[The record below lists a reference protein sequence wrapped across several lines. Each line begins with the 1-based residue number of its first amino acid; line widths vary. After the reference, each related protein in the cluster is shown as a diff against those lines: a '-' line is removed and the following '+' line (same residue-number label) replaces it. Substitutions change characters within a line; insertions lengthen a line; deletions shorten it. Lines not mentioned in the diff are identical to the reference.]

1 MTRRLGAVLL
11 SCIPTTAALASDIP
25 VAAPAEVGLSAER
38 LGRIDR
44 AFQAA
49 VDEGRIAGAL
59 VLIGRRGKVAHLRTF
74 GYADIESRRR
84 MSDDAIFRIASM
96 TKTVTAVAAL
106 QLLEEGRFGLD
117 DPVSRYIP
125 AFGKARVLAAD
136 QSGADTAEPRT
147 VDVERPMTIRDL
159 FRHTSGIW
167 AGGERYEKAG
177 LRDWKG
183 SLAGFVEKLAALPL
197 GYQPGAQFRYGYST
211 DILGY
216 LVEVVSGMPLDRVF
230 AQRIFEPL
238 DLRDIG
244 FTVPQEKVRRLTSDY
259 RYSDKEGLV
268 CEDRAESSLFL
279 RRAEGLSGGG
289 GWSYSYPGLVT
300 TARDWWRF
308 VEMLRRYGQ
317 FEGRRIL
324 CRKTVELMCADHVG
338 NIPSDLRPGI
348 GYGLGVGVVRDA
360 AANGHLASQGTIYW
374 AGGPHNTYYFV
385 DFREEM
391 SGVLLMQNGP
401 YGHDLMRRFLALAH
415 QAIND

>member
-1 MTRRLGAVLL
+1 MMRRLGAVVLL
-11 SCIPTTAALASDIP
+11 CIATTAALASEMP
-25 VAAPAEVGLSAER
+25 MATPAEVGLSAER
-38 LGRIDR
+38 LARIDR

-49 VDEGRIAGAL
+49 VDEGRVAGAL

-74 GYADIESRRR
+74 GYADIESHRR

-125 AFGKARVLAAD
+125 AFAKARVLAAD
-136 QSGADTAEPRT
+136 QSGADPAAPRT
-147 VDVERPMTIRDL
+147 VDMQRPMTIRDL

-167 AGGERYEKAG
+167 GGERDAQVG
-177 LRDWKG
+177 LHEWNG
-183 SLAGFVEKLAALPL
+183 SLAGFVEAVAGLPL
-197 GYQPGAQFRYGYST
+197 GYQPGAEFRYGYST
-211 DILGY
+211 DVLGY
-216 LVEVVSGMPLDRVF
+216 LVELISGMPLDRVF
-230 AQRIFEPL
+230 AERIFGPL
-238 DLRDIG
+238 GLRDSG
-244 FTVPQEKVRRLTSDY
+244 FTVPKEKVQRLTSDY
-259 RYSDKEGLV
+259 RYSEKEGLV
-268 CEDRAESSLFL
+268 CVDRAESSFFL

-317 FEGRRIL
+317 LDGQRIL
-324 CRKTVELMCADHVG
+324 SRKTVELMCADQLG
-338 NIPSDLRPGI
+338 DIPSTLRPGI
-348 GYGLGVGVVRDA
+348 GYGLGVGVIRDA

-391 SGVLLMQNGP
+391 SGILLMQNGP

-415 QAIND
+415 QAIDD